1 MKNMRGE
8 VWNVVAKSDFE
19 MAKSDK
25 MHDLAIME
33 SDLAT
38 KIPLFPVFEH
48 V

>member
-1 MKNMRGE
+1 M
-8 VWNVVAKSDFE
+8 AKSDFE
-19 MAKSDK
+19 MAMSAK
-25 MHDLAIME
+25 MHDLAVTE